1 MKRTLPADHPSA
13 LSLGFVENLWSRFQE
28 APESVSP
35 KWRAYFEGLEGAEN
49 ALRLDVGKAQ
59 LLAGHEPGNEKC
71 INCGRAGAMSVL
83 QHRVSEL
90 IRNYRVRGHRAARL
104 NPLSSASW
112 DLPELRSEF
121 YGFTENDMDLEF
133 EAGELSPNG
142 APMRLREIEAA
153 LRETYC
159 GPIGVQF
166 MHIDALEER
175 SFLIQRMEPT
185 RNHKSIAIEQQRR
198 ILSRLTDAVTFERF
212 VQTKFVGAKSFS
224 LEGAESLIP
233 LLDMAVEKA
242 GDQGVEEIVLGMPHR
257 GRLNVLANI
266 MGKPARK
273 IFGEFKDTD
282 AQQFI
287 GRGDVK
293 YHLGYHRD
301 WMTQSG
307 KLVHLDLCFNPSHLE
322 FVNPVALGLMRA
334 KQDRR
339 RDSGRSKG
347 LVILMHGDAS
357 FVGEG
362 LVQESLNLS
371 ELQAYEV
378 GGALHVIVNNQLGF
392 TTNPEQSRSS
402 VYCTDVAKLLQI
414 PIIHVNGEHPEAV
427 SAALDLAMYFRQRF
441 RRDVVIDMY
450 CYRRRG
456 HNEGDEPT
464 FTQPLM
470 YAAINAQ
477 RSVREA
483 YLEHLLA
490 LGGISRDEALAISEE
505 SRSRLEREFE
515 KMGEDEP
522 ATKTQQPGPRPLGE
536 VWSQYRGGADKDAPE
551 VETAVSLGVLE
562 QALAALCHVPQGF
575 HVHPKLTRLL
585 QTRLEMMN
593 ARRLDWGTAEALA
606 FATLSM
612 QGIRVRLTGQ
622 DSERG
627 TFSQRHGVLHD
638 IQTDARYMPL
648 GHLGGD
654 AGPVEIHNSPLS
666 EGAILGFEYGYSLAW
681 PDGLILWEAQFGD
694 FANAAQVYIDQF
706 IASGEIKWKRCSGLV
721 LLLPHGLEGTGPEH
735 ASARLERFLSLC
747 AADNIQVMN
756 LTTPAQYFH
765 ALRRQ
770 VLRPLRKP
778 MVLMAPKSLLRSSEA
793 TSPMTELADGGFCKI
808 LPDTSIHARQT
819 RRVLLCSGKIY
830 YDLVKEKHRREVN
843 DVAIVR
849 LEQLYPLPPQYLA
862 DTLEPYAPGTPVV
875 FVQEEPSNM
884 GALPY
889 FQLRLAPALRD
900 RHVIKGIARA
910 ESPSPA
916 TGSHASHDLEQKLIM
931 DEAFG
936 NNG

>member
-1 MKRTLPADHPSA
+1 L
-13 LSLGFVENLWSRFQE
+13 
-28 APESVSP
+28 
-35 KWRAYFEGLEGAEN
+35 
-49 ALRLDVGKAQ
+49 
-59 LLAGHEPGNEKC
+59 
-71 INCGRAGAMSVL
+71 
-83 QHRVSEL
+83 
-90 IRNYRVRGHRAARL
+90 
-104 NPLSSASW
+104 
-112 DLPELRSEF
+112 
-121 YGFTENDMDLEF
+121 
-133 EAGELSPNG
+133 
-142 APMRLREIEAA
+142 
-153 LRETYC
+153 
-159 GPIGVQF
+159 
-166 MHIDALEER
+166 HI
-175 SFLIQRMEPT
+175 
-185 RNHKSIAIEQQRR
+185 
-198 ILSRLTDAVTFERF
+198 
-212 VQTKFVGAKSFS
+212 
-224 LEGAESLIP
+224 
-233 LLDMAVEKA
+233 
-242 GDQGVEEIVLGMPHR
+242 
-257 GRLNVLANI
+257 
-266 MGKPARK
+266 
-273 IFGEFKDTD
+273 
-282 AQQFI
+282 
-287 GRGDVK
+287 
-293 YHLGYHRD
+293 
-301 WMTQSG
+301 
-307 KLVHLDLCFNPSHLE
+307 
-322 FVNPVALGLMRA
+322 
-334 KQDRR
+334 
-339 RDSGRSKG
+339 
-347 LVILMHGDAS
+347 
-357 FVGEG
+357 
-362 LVQESLNLS
+362 
-371 ELQAYEV
+371 
-378 GGALHVIVNNQLGF
+378 IVNNQLGF

-427 SAALDLAMYFRQRF
+427 AAALELAMDFRQRF

-470 YAAINAQ
+470 YAAIKAQ

-505 SRSRLEREFE
+505 SHSRLEREFE
-515 KMGEDEP
+515 KMGAVERP
-522 ATKTQQPGPRPLGE
+522 LKTDQPGPRPLGE
-536 VWSQYRGGADKDAPE
+536 VWSQYRGGADTDSPE
-551 VETAVSLGVLE
+551 IETAVSLGVLE
-562 QALAALCHVPQGF
+562 QALSALCQVPRGF
-575 HVHPKLTRLL
+575 HVHPKLARLL
-585 QTRLEMMN
+585 QARLEMMN

-627 TFSQRHGVLHD
+627 TFSQRHAVLHD
-638 IQTDARYMPL
+638 MQNDARYMPL

-666 EGAILGFEYGYSLAW
+666 EGAVLGFEYGYSLAW
-681 PDGLILWEAQFGD
+681 PDGLVLWEAQFGD

-793 TSPMTELADGGFCKI
+793 TSPMTELADRGFSKI
-808 LPDTSIHARQT
+808 LPDTSVDAGQT
-819 RRVLLCSGKIY
+819 RRILLCSGKIY
-830 YDLVKEKHRREVN
+830 YDLIKERQRRDVH

-849 LEQLYPLPPQYLA
+849 LEQLYPLPPQDLVH
-862 DTLEPYAPGTPVV
+862 TLESYAPGTPVV

-900 RHVIKGIARA
+900 RHLVRDIARA
-910 ESPSPA
+910 ESSSPA
-916 TGSHASHDLEQKLIM
+916 TGSHASHDLEQKSIL
-931 DEAFG
+931 DKAFE
-936 NNG
+936 N